1 MFEQVVNFIRG
12 IYGNMEFVPLHEPRF
27 IGNEKK
33 YAAECIDSTFVSS
46 VGEYV
51 GRFESIVA
59 DYVGAKYAVATVN
72 GTSALHAAL
81 IVAGVRRDEEVLTP
95 ALTFVAT
102 VNAITYTGAKPVFI
116 DSDRDTLG
124 ISPER
129 LEEFLKTS
137 TFQKNDGCYNR
148 ISGCKIKACVPVH
161 VFGHPVKID
170 LIKDIC
176 DRYRIILIED
186 AAESLGSF
194 YKGRHTGTFGALGV
208 ISFNGNKII
217 TTGGGGMI
225 VTDKEALAKRAKHI
239 TTTARLPHKWAFVHD
254 KVGYNYRMPN
264 INAALGC
271 AQMEGLKRFIES
283 KRELAGKYSKFFD
296 KLGIKFF
303 TEPEGAKSNYWLNT
317 IILKDMA
324 ERDSFFE
331 YSNSKGIMTRPVWT
345 LMNRLEMYKNCQST
359 VLDNAEWL
367 EERAVNI
374 PSSVR
379 V

>member
-12 IYGNMEFVPLHEPRF
+12 IYWNMEFVPLHEPRF

-33 YAAECIDSTFVSS
+33 YVAECIDSTFVSS

-72 GTSALHAAL
+72 GTSALQAAL
-81 IVAGVRRDEEVLTP
+81 VVAGVRRDEEVLTQV
-95 ALTFVAT
+95 LTFVAT
-102 VNAITYTGAKPVFI
+102 ANAITYTRAKSVFI
-116 DSDRDTLG
+116 DSDRDTFG
-124 ISPER
+124 MSPEK
-129 LEEFLKTS
+129 LDEFLQTS
-137 TFQKNDGCYNR
+137 TFQKEDGCYNR
-148 ISGCKIKACVPVH
+148 ISGCKITACVPVH

-170 LIKDIC
+170 LIKEIC
-176 DRYRIILIED
+176 DRNRIMLIED
-186 AAESLGSF
+186 SAESLGSF

-208 ISFNGNKII
+208 LSFNGNKII

-225 VTDKEALAKRAKHI
+225 VTDDEALAKRAKHI

-254 KVGYNYRMPN
+254 EVGYNYRMPN

-271 AQMEGLKRFIES
+271 AQMEELKRFIES
-283 KRELAGKYSKFFD
+283 KRELAEKYSEFFD
-296 KLGIKFF
+296 KIGIKFF

-317 IILKDMA
+317 IILKDMT
-324 ERDSFFE
+324 ERDSFLE

-345 LMNRLEMYKNCQST
+345 LMNRLEMYKDCQST
-359 VLDNAEWL
+359 SLENSVWI

-374 PSSVR
+374 PSSAR

>member
-12 IYGNMEFVPLHEPRF
+12 IYGNMKCVPLHEPRF

-33 YAAECIDSTFVSS
+33 YINECIDSTFVSS

-51 GRFESIVA
+51 SRFESIVA

-81 IVAGVRRDEEVLTP
+81 VVAGVRRDEEVLTQ
-95 ALTFVAT
+95 ALTFIAT
-102 VNAITYTGAKPVFI
+102 ANAISYAGAQPVFI

-124 ISPER
+124 MSPEG
-129 LEEFLKTS
+129 LEEYLLSK
-137 TFQKNDGCYNR
+137 TFQKEDGCYNR
-148 ISGCKIKACVPVH
+148 ASGRRITACVPVH

-176 DRYRIILIED
+176 IRYRITLIED
-186 AAESLGSF
+186 AAESLGSY
-194 YKGRHTGTFGALGV
+194 YKGKHTGTFGAMGV
-208 ISFNGNKII
+208 LSFNGNKVI

-225 VTDKEALAKRAKHI
+225 ITDDEALARRAKHI
-239 TTTARLPHKWAFVHD
+239 TTTARLSHKWAFVHD
-254 KVGYNYRMPN
+254 EVGYNYRLPN

-271 AQMEGLKRFIES
+271 AQMEELQGFLES
-283 KRELAGKYSKFFD
+283 KRTLAELYRGFFN
-296 KLGIKFF
+296 KLGIAFF
-303 TEPEGAKSNYWLNT
+303 TEPEGARSNYWLNT
-317 IILKDMA
+317 IMLKDRS
-324 ERDSFFE
+324 ERDSFLV
-331 YSNSKGIMTRPVWT
+331 YSNSKGVMTRPVWT
-345 LMNRLEMYKNCQST
+345 LLNGLNMYKDCQTASLENS
-359 VLDNAEWL
+359 VWL
-367 EERAVNI
+367 EDRVVNI

>member
-1 MFEQVVNFIRG
+1 MFEQIVAFIRG
-12 IYGNMEFVPLHEPRF
+12 LYGNPEFVPLHEPRF

-33 YAAECIDSTFVSS
+33 YVIYCIDSTFVSS

-51 GRFESIVA
+51 NRFESIVA

-72 GTSALHAAL
+72 GTSALHAAFIL
-81 IVAGVRRDEEVLTP
+81 AGVKQGDEVLTQ
-95 ALTFVAT
+95 ALTFIAT
-102 VNAITYTGAKPVFI
+102 PNAITYTGAKPVFI

-124 ISPER
+124 MSPES
-129 LEEFLKTS
+129 LEEFLQAS
-137 TFQKNDGCYNR
+137 TFQKDDGCYNK
-148 ISGCKIKACVPVH
+148 ISGCKISACVPMH

-176 DRYRIILIED
+176 DRYRIVLIED

-208 ISFNGNKII
+208 LSFNGNKII

-225 VTDKEALAKRAKHI
+225 VTDDEALAKRAKHI
-239 TTTARLPHKWAFVHD
+239 TTTARLTHKWAFVHD
-254 KVGYNYRMPN
+254 EVGYNYRMPN

-271 AQMEGLKRFIES
+271 AQMEELKGFIES
-283 KRELAGKYSKFFD
+283 KRELAEIYREFFD
-296 KLGIKFF
+296 KLGIKFL

-324 ERDSFFE
+324 ERDAFLE

-345 LMNRLEMYKNCQST
+345 LMNKLEMYKDCQST
-359 VLDNAEWL
+359 SLENSIWI

-374 PSSVR
+374 PSSAR